1 MVAKKT
7 PAKKPAAPAPP
18 APAAPPAPHPSGLAG
33 PVRDGLEV
41 YFARADLSRLEIAQL
56 RATSAK
62 QAAELQQARIDA
74 FQAEVAAKIAAA
86 KDELKKLAAEY
97 QKQADEVASLY
108 RAIGEVYSIDM
119 GKTSYDPITGR
130 IAKH

>member
-1 MVAKKT
+1 MPSKPVAKKV
-7 PAKKPAAPAPP
+7 PAKKVEAPAV
-18 APAAPPAPHPSGLAG
+18 APEHPSGLRG
-33 PVRDGLEV
+33 PVKDGAEV
-41 YFARADLSRLEIAQL
+41 YFARPDLARLEIAQL

-74 FQAEVAAKIAAA
+74 FQAEAAA
-86 KDELKKLAAEY
+86 KLQQAREELKKLAAEY
-97 QKQADEVASLY
+97 QRQADEVASLY

>member
-7 PAKKPAAPAPP
+7 PAKKPAAPIAPT
-18 APAAPPAPHPSGLAG
+18 PAAPPAPHPSGLAG

-74 FQAEVAAKIAAA
+74 FQSEVSGKLAAA
-86 KDELKKLAAEY
+86 KEELKKLAAEY
-97 QKQADEVASLY
+97 QRQADEVASLY

-119 GKTSYDPITGR
+119 GRTSYDPITGR